1 MASEQERR
9 YGMKIRTDKSILRF
23 SCIAAFLILTGILM
37 MCFLSKLSYF
47 GIGFILTIMGLIA
60 IVSAI
65 TAAATPKEDMIR
77 DERSVRINEKAGYHA
92 FCILLVTMALLQL
105 IGMVWRLNFNFK
117 AVIPDLFIVGVGSW
131 ILLRWHYNQRG
142 DIT

>member
-1 MASEQERR
+1 
-9 YGMKIRTDKSILRF
+9 MKLRVDKNSLRF
-23 SCIAAFLILTGILM
+23 SGIAALLILAGILM
-37 MCFLSKLSYF
+37 LCFLSNSAYF
-47 GIGFILTIMGLIA
+47 GIGFALIIMGIIM

-65 TAAATPKEDMIR
+65 ITAATPKEDMIR

-105 IGMVWRLNFNFK
+105 IGMIWRLNFNFK

-131 ILLRWHYNQRG
+131 IILRWHYNQRG
-142 DIT
+142 DVT

>member
-1 MASEQERR
+1 
-9 YGMKIRTDKSILRF
+9 MKIRTDKNILRF
-23 SCIAAFLILTGILM
+23 SCIATFLIFTGILM
-37 MCFLSKLSYF
+37 MFFLSNPTYF
-47 GIGFILTIMGLIA
+47 GIGFALTIMGLIA

-65 TAAATPKEDMIR
+65 IAAATPKEDMIR

-142 DIT
+142 GIT